1 LEEIERAC
9 RQAEKIQEALSQAIS
24 LAEEM
29 KGSMCRLAHEEL
41 FAAAVRREQLTADVT
56 TCTAEMG
63 DVLHALARKQG
74 WGEMPIARLKGIA
87 PGPADRLQAA
97 LSVVNERAAKLRNQD
112 DANRARGSR
121 AMAFMRSALN
131 PQGAGTSAYDRR
143 GAAATAAANTPPTRP
158 A

>member
-29 KGSMCRLAHEEL
+29 KGHMTRLAHDEL
-41 FAAAVRREQLTADVT
+41 LDAAARREQLNAEVTA
-56 TCTAEMG
+56 CTAEMG

-74 WGEMPIARLKGIA
+74 WGEMTIARLKGIA

-121 AMAFMRSALN
+121 AMAFLRSALN

-143 GAAATAAANTPPTRP
+143 GAAATAAAITTASRT